1 MVACFGR
8 CAYRDGR
15 GGKEGIGHRLG
26 PLPFHLQE
34 ESATEHW
41 GKRMPMGETTMAQ
54 VRGRMQPQDQGL

>member
-8 CAYRDGR
+8 CAYRDGER
-15 GGKEGIGHRLG
+15 EGRRASLHKLG

-34 ESATEHW
+34 KSTTEHW

-54 VRGRMQPQDQGL
+54 VRGRMQP